1 MNKQSVILT
10 KWVTNSNTLL
20 EDYSQISLLLSI
32 PYSPVEY
39 RISIEEIQ
47 NLNIIE
53 RSITDSD
60 VGTEWKLTFERVE

>member
-32 PYSPVEY
+32 PYSPGEY